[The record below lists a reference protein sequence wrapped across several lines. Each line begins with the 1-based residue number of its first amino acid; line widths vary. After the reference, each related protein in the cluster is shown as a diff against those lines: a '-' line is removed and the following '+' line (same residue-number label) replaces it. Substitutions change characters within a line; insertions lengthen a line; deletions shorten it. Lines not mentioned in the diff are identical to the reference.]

1 MDNQF
6 EKLIEINISGRVF
19 AICQSRR
26 VVDPTII
33 GYYTDILRKAV
44 QAHLNEEC
52 SPTDFNRILAEQA
65 VWLESEIDQMAPPGP
80 ETRSAPTLEES
91 PLEAAPQPEESEG
104 SAPRKRPSGYIP
116 QAKSMPERLADQR
129 SGMEHLLEKD
139 CVTLKLIT
147 PGQAKLFKRRLL
159 GQEPEKAEQE
169 LVAEL
174 RNILHGQVRKF
185 IRKNAGGPWDTA
197 TLQHELR
204 MDIVSTR
211 TLRSLVTLARE
222 LLMEREQWLQTNKNS
237 LSGRLFGGKI
247 RFNK

>member
-6 EKLIEINISGRVF
+6 EKLIDINISGRVF

-33 GYYTDILRKAV
+33 SYYTDILRQAV

-52 SPTDFNRILAEQA
+52 SLSDFNRILTEQA
-65 VWLESEIDQMAPPGP
+65 VWLESEIDQMAPSRP
-80 ETRSAPTLEES
+80 EKRSATTLEES
-91 PLEAAPQPEESEG
+91 PLEVGPQTEESE
-104 SAPRKRPSGYIP
+104 PQKKPSGYIP

-129 SGMEHLLEKD
+129 AGMERLLEKD

-147 PGQAKLFKRRLL
+147 PSQAKHFKRRLL

-174 RNILHGQVRKF
+174 RNILHEQVRKF
-185 IRKNAGGPWDTA
+185 IRKNEGGPWDTA

-222 LLMEREQWLQTNKNS
+222 LLMEREQWRQKNKSS

>member
-6 EKLIEINISGRVF
+6 EKLIDINISGRVF

-33 GYYTDILRKAV
+33 SYYTDILRQAV

-52 SPTDFNRILAEQA
+52 SLSDFNRILAEQA
-65 VWLESEIDQMAPPGP
+65 VWLESEIDQMAPSRP
-80 ETRSAPTLEES
+80 EKRSATTLEES
-91 PLEAAPQPEESEG
+91 PLEVAPQPEESE
-104 SAPRKRPSGYIP
+104 PQKKPSGYIP

-129 SGMEHLLEKD
+129 SGMERLLEKD
-139 CVTLKLIT
+139 CVTLQLIT
-147 PGQAKLFKRRLL
+147 PSQAKLFKRRLL

-174 RNILHGQVRKF
+174 RNILHEQVRKF
-185 IRKNAGGPWDTA
+185 IRKNAGGPWDNA

-222 LLMEREQWLQTNKNS
+222 LLLEREQWLQKNKSS